1 MFNKSSPRP
10 LIVELMDISKQ
21 NEAILKFF
29 ISGVGSKVFNIGSA
43 SSEVE
48 AYIIDY
54 DFPGARAHWDEEY
67 ATDKRPRIILST
79 DDPQVNNSVWVGKPL
94 SSKKLIEAAARIRDI
109 LEQAS
114 LEAPEKLEEH
124 SDDLGSEE
132 MLQKPEGK
140 VFSFASETKVVIP
153 KKNVAQKKAVIAPL
167 VSSEERVDKNTE
179 VADSGNKD
187 NPAKANAESNLAHIA
202 AGKLRSELTPKKES
216 IGRAKTK
223 EQIAQEIAKREQ
235 RWKELCG
242 ENNDI
247 STHQA
252 DEVRYVPENYFIG
265 KLTGAVRLAKQS
277 QQIVEIKAHP
287 YPVYILPDKHLI
299 FTELAVND
307 EHFITFSREKIQQGE
322 MNIHILSSI
331 ETGKLELQMSKQPEY
346 IHSLESFLWTSSL
359 LASKGR
365 LPATMDI
372 DKKTVLKY
380 WPSFARIEAFPYSMR
395 IAALWHHSPDTLIQM
410 ATKLAI
416 PQRYV
421 FAFYNGADAL
431 GLIEHDP
438 KKVKQQIKAKPK
450 KKGGGLISRLFK
462 RLLGGDPA

>member
-1 MFNKSSPRP
+1 MFNKTSQRP

-29 ISGVGSKVFNIGSA
+29 ISGVGNKVFSIGNT

-54 DFPGARAHWDEEY
+54 DFPGAQARWDENY
-67 ATDKRPRIILST
+67 AVDNKPRIILST
-79 DDPQVNNSVWVGKPL
+79 DNPRSDNSVWVGKPL
-94 SSKKLIEAAARIRDI
+94 SSKKLIEAATAIKDI
-109 LEQAS
+109 LKKS
-114 LEAPEKLEEH
+114 PSTTSPTLD
-124 SDDLGSEE
+124 SDTNDLGSEI
-132 MLQKPEGK
+132 MPKRPDTK
-140 VFSFASETKVVIP
+140 AFSLTSETMPP
-153 KKNVAQKKAVIAPL
+153 KKKPISRKVSTTTL
-167 VSSEERVDKNTE
+167 VSPEQSTDAKTE
-179 VADSGNKD
+179 TTVGNNKD
-187 NPAKANAESNLAHIA
+187 TSGQSRESESGLSHSGV
-202 AGKLRSELTPKKES
+202 GKLQSNQASKKEA
-216 IGRAKTK
+216 INKPKTK
-223 EQIAQEIAKREQ
+223 EQIAQEVIRQEM

-242 ENNDI
+242 DNNDT

-277 QQIVEIKAHP
+277 QQIVEVKAQPHS
-287 YPVYILPDKHLI
+287 VYILPDKHQI
-299 FTELAVND
+299 FTALEIDN
-307 EHFITFSREKIQQGE
+307 ERFIQFSRDKIQQGE

-331 ETGKLELQMSKQPEY
+331 ETGKLELQMSQQPEY

-365 LPATMDI
+365 IPATMDI
-372 DKKTVLKY
+372 DKKTALKY

-431 GLIEHDP
+431 GLVEHDP
-438 KKVKQQIKAKPK
+438 KKVKKQIKASPK
-450 KKGGGLISRLFK
+450 KKGGGLMSRLFK
-462 RLLGGDPA
+462 RLLGGDSS

>member
-1 MFNKSSPRP
+1 MFNKTSQRP

-29 ISGVGSKVFNIGSA
+29 ISGVGNKVFNIGKT

-54 DFPGARAHWDEEY
+54 DFPGAKAHWDEEH
-67 ATDKRPRIILST
+67 AADNKPCIILST
-79 DDPQVNNSVWVGKPL
+79 DNPQTDNSVWVGKPL
-94 SSKKLIEAAARIRDI
+94 SSKKLIEAAMAIKDI
-109 LEQAS
+109 LKQS
-114 LEAPEKLEEH
+114 PSTMSSRLDTEEL
-124 SDDLGSEE
+124 DSEV
-132 MLQKPEGK
+132 MPKKPDME
-140 VFSFASETKVVIP
+140 VFSLASETAIP
-153 KKNVAQKKAVIAPL
+153 KKDISPKKMAAVTL
-167 VSSEERVDKNTE
+167 VSSEQSKTD
-179 VADSGNKD
+179 GI
-187 NPAKANAESNLAHIA
+187 KASAGKPVHIA
-202 AGKLRSELTPKKES
+202 EGKLKTKEIKKP
-216 IGRAKTK
+216 RTK
-223 EQIAQEIAKREQ
+223 EQIAQEVVQREM

-242 ENNDI
+242 ENNDTR
-247 STHQA
+247 SHQA

-277 QQIVEIKAHP
+277 QQIVEVKAQPHS
-287 YPVYILPDKHLI
+287 VYILPDKHQI
-299 FTELAVND
+299 FTAIDIGNES
-307 EHFITFSREKIQQGE
+307 FIKFSRDKIAQGE

-359 LASKGR
+359 LASQGR
-365 LPATMDI
+365 IPATIDI
-372 DKKTVLKY
+372 DKKTALKY

-395 IAALWHHSPDTLIQM
+395 IAALWHHSPDTLVQM

-438 KKVKQQIKAKPK
+438 KKVKKQIKASPK
-450 KKGGGLISRLFK
+450 QKGGGLITRLFK
-462 RLLGGDPA
+462 RLMKGG

>member
-1 MFNKSSPRP
+1 MFNKTSQRP

-29 ISGVGSKVFNIGSA
+29 ISGVGNKVFNIGNS

-54 DFPGARAHWDEEY
+54 DFPGAKAHWDEEH
-67 ATDKRPRIILST
+67 ATKNKPCIILST
-79 DDPQVNNSVWVGKPL
+79 DNPQADNSVWVGKPL
-94 SSKKLIEAAARIRDI
+94 SSKKLIEAATAIKDI
-109 LEQAS
+109 LNKPPSVTTSTLDSGTEGLGNADMPKKPDAKAFS
-114 LEAPEKLEEH
+114 LT
-124 SDDLGSEE
+124 
-132 MLQKPEGK
+132 
-140 VFSFASETKVVIP
+140 SETEVP
-153 KKNVAQKKAVIAPL
+153 KKNTIAKKVVTATL
-167 VSSEERVDKNTE
+167 VSSEASVDDNGATVSKNKGGHTAGKPNTE
-179 VADSGNKD
+179 SG
-187 NPAKANAESNLAHIA
+187 LTHIA
-202 AGKLRSELTPKKES
+202 VGKLKSDQTPEEKPIDKP
-216 IGRAKTK
+216 KTK
-223 EQIAQEIAKREQ
+223 EQVTQEIARREM

-277 QQIVEIKAHP
+277 EQIVEIKAKPHSI
-287 YPVYILPDKHLI
+287 YILPNEHLV
-299 FTELAVND
+299 FTELEVDN
-307 EHFITFSREKIQQGE
+307 EYFIKFSRDKIQQGE

-359 LASKGR
+359 LASQGL

-372 DKKTVLKY
+372 DKKTALKY

-438 KKVKQQIKAKPK
+438 KKVKKQIKASPK

-462 RLLGGDPA
+462 RLLGGDPS